1 MENKY
6 DALGR
11 PLADIE
17 MEMAWQRKKVMDME
31 KEVEE
36 TVVKIKE
43 SRSVNRTLVYV
54 GYFNYPCEGAVVEY
68 SLEKGISRCW
78 QEFHSPLDRIPMG
91 YLYRCTKYSRV
102 YHNLCPEFER
112 FPTDCSQILSSLQ
125 QFLSMGQST
134 MPPMYV
140 MQDHMKAAELTRP
153 GWPQ

>member
-78 QEFHSPLDRIPMG
+78 QEFHSPLDRIPWAT
-91 YLYRCTKYSRV
+91 CTGAPSTPG
-102 YHNLCPEFER
+102 CI
-112 FPTDCSQILSSLQ
+112 TTSALSLKGS
-125 QFLSMGQST
+125 
-134 MPPMYV
+134 P
-140 MQDHMKAAELTRP
+140 LTALRY
-153 GWPQ
+153 